1 MQSVNPVTSV
11 AMFLW
16 RKSAHPG
23 WVQANA
29 DILQAVAQGRLVI
42 VKQPGRRCFQLEIAC
57 NTRTAARALLEQFG
71 GRVAELPRNWL
82 IRFAGTRKANPIQI
96 GKRLIVARSLSGR
109 QGKGRP
115 GHQRNPI
122 PSTRPDALRR
132 AHTRARIDET
142 RFLLIPASM
151 AFGTGE
157 HATTA
162 MALRLLER
170 LTRHWK
176 RGWSI
181 VDLGTGSGILAL
193 AAKRFGAGRVLAV
206 DVDPTAISIAKSNAR
221 LNHIHGITFR
231 LSDARKWKSAHQ
243 TDVVTA
249 NLHSELLIK
258 ILSKLKRSGW
268 MILSGILRGQE
279 TGFLRALSQ
288 NRIEVISTTRRGKWI
303 AILARCG
310 GVLRA
315 ADLVD
320 GKFLRR
326 SQTTATIERN
336 AN

>member
-1 MQSVNPVTSV
+1 
-11 AMFLW
+11 MFLW

-23 WVQANA
+23 WVQAHAN
-29 DILQAVAQGRLVI
+29 ILQAAARGALVI
-42 VKQPGRRCFQLEIAC
+42 IERPGRRCFQLEIAC
-57 NTRTAARALLEQFG
+57 NRRTAARALLEQFG

-82 IRFAGTRKANPIQI
+82 SRIADTRKAKPIQI
-96 GKRLIVARSLSGR
+96 GKRLIVARPPNGR
-109 QGKGRP
+109 QGSGRP
-115 GHQRNPI
+115 GDQRNPI
-122 PSTRPDALRR
+122 PSARPDALK
-132 AHTRARIDET
+132 RARTTAQIGET

-176 RGWSI
+176 RGWSL

-206 DVDPTAISIAKSNAR
+206 DVDPQAISIAESNAR

-231 LSDARKWKSAHQ
+231 LSDLRKWKSAHQ
-243 TDVVTA
+243 ADIITA
-249 NLHSELLIK
+249 NLYSDLLIE

-268 MILSGILRGQE
+268 MILSGILRSQE
-279 TGFLRALSQ
+279 TGFLRALSR
-288 NRIEVISTTRRGKWI
+288 NRIELISIARRGKWV
-303 AILARCG
+303 AIIARCG

-315 ADLVD
+315 ADFVD